1 MHQQHVNNNSLR
13 GRLIIEA
20 FEKRAP
26 DSGLQTFLKCKKK
39 EKPLENHLFAKEK
52 CRQLEKKLRK
62 LFMYSPVFNLLWLD
76 PTIIAFTIVK
86 NSQNSQKREFLS
98 SSSPFWQGF
107 EPRAIFYSLKSGI
120 GNKMSCGTMP
130 SKTFPTFS
138 WHYSLQKR
146 KNEAF
151 PPHTL

>member
-26 DSGLQTFLKCKKK
+26 DSGLQTFLTCKKK
-39 EKPLENHLFAKEK
+39 EKPLENLLFAKEK

-86 NSQNSQKREFLS
+86 NSQNSEKREFLS

-107 EPRAIFYSLKSGI
+107 EPRAIVYSLKSGI
-120 GNKMSCGTMP
+120 GNKMNCGTMP

>member
-39 EKPLENHLFAKEK
+39 EKPLENLLFAKEK

-86 NSQNSQKREFLS
+86 NSQNSEKREFLS
-98 SSSPFWQGF
+98 SSSPF
-107 EPRAIFYSLKSGI
+107 
-120 GNKMSCGTMP
+120 
-130 SKTFPTFS
+130 
-138 WHYSLQKR
+138 
-146 KNEAF
+146 
-151 PPHTL
+151 

>member
-39 EKPLENHLFAKEK
+39 EKPLENLLFAKEK

-86 NSQNSQKREFLS
+86 NSQNSEKREFLS

>member
-1 MHQQHVNNNSLR
+1 MHVNNNSFR

-39 EKPLENHLFAKEK
+39 EKPLENLLFAKKK
-52 CRQLEKKLRK
+52 CRQLEKKVK
-62 LFMYSPVFNLLWLD
+62 K
-76 PTIIAFTIVK
+76 AFYIQPSVQFTLVRSYNYCLH

-120 GNKMSCGTMP
+120 GNKMSCGTLP

>member
-39 EKPLENHLFAKEK
+39 EKPLENLLFAKEK

-86 NSQNSQKREFLS
+86 NSQNSEKREFLS

-107 EPRAIFYSLKSGI
+107 EPKAIFYSLKSGI
-120 GNKMSCGTMP
+120 GNKMSFGTIP

>member
-1 MHQQHVNNNSLR
+1 MLDACKQQQLW

-39 EKPLENHLFAKEK
+39 EKPLENLLFAKKK

-62 LFMYSPVFNLLWLD
+62 LFIYSPVFN
-76 PTIIAFTIVK
+76 PTIIASTIVK

-98 SSSPFWQGF
+98 SSSPF
-107 EPRAIFYSLKSGI
+107 
-120 GNKMSCGTMP
+120 
-130 SKTFPTFS
+130 
-138 WHYSLQKR
+138 
-146 KNEAF
+146 
-151 PPHTL
+151 

>member
-39 EKPLENHLFAKEK
+39 EKPLENLLFAKEK

-86 NSQNSQKREFLS
+86 NSQNSEKREFLS

-107 EPRAIFYSLKSGI
+107 EPRAIFYSPKSGI
-120 GNKMSCGTMP
+120 RNKMSCGTMP

-146 KNEAF
+146 KNKAF

>member
-39 EKPLENHLFAKEK
+39 EKPLENLLFAKEK

-76 PTIIAFTIVK
+76 PTIIAFTVVK
-86 NSQNSQKREFLS
+86 NSQNSEKREFLS

-151 PPHTL
+151 PPHTI

>member
-1 MHQQHVNNNSLR
+1 MHVNNNSFR
-13 GRLIIEA
+13 GWLIIEA

-39 EKPLENHLFAKEK
+39 EKPLENLLFAKKK

-62 LFMYSPVFNLLWLD
+62 LFIYSPVFN
-76 PTIIAFTIVK
+76 PTIIASTIVK

-120 GNKMSCGTMP
+120 GNKMSCGTLP